1 MQPGTETPFWDTSKR
16 ERGSLVFCVSMQSMP
31 CVVSSSKYSIASDK
45 YSGWDGH
52 NQGKEKKEGC
62 FERAACISGMLVILL
77 WEVLCVM
84 STAVRRVGGEKEG
97 GSGGRTRCLG
107 PA

>member
-1 MQPGTETPFWDTSKR
+1 M
-16 ERGSLVFCVSMQSMP
+16 SMQSMP

-52 NQGKEKKEGC
+52 NQGKREKRGV
-62 FERAACISGMLVILL
+62 FRAISGMLVILL

-84 STAVRRVGGEKEG
+84 SMAVRQ
-97 GSGGRTRCLG
+97 
-107 PA
+107 